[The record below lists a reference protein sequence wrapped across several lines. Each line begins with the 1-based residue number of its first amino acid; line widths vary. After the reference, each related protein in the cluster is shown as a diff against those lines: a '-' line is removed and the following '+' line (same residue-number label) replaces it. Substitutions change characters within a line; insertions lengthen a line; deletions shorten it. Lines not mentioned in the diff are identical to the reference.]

1 MHRYRHFD
9 DELDSQNPTS
19 PAILPEIEI
28 DDPFQLEFS
37 PRLQD
42 YSPNSNKFKYFFSR
56 RTRLELYLFL
66 LIFLLLIFLFIL
78 TIISLHYPKSNSINS
93 ICLTPS
99 CIQVSYALSSGMNQ
113 SVDPCEDFHEFVC
126 GRWIKNNIIPKGYS
140 AWSIT
145 KELTQKNMIIL
156 KSILEQTLISLLFKA
171 EQEAIKYYQSC
182 MNITELERLQIQ
194 PLEEFFQD
202 HLHFT
207 LKKWIDLDKNQTWQE
222 LFVNLTKTI
231 STKYDFSYILPI
243 GINSDEKNSTWNN
256 IHVSLLNER
265 ISSIRIYFIYLKD

>member
-9 DELDSQNPTS
+9 DELESQNPTS

-42 YSPNSNKFKYFFSR
+42 YSSNSNKFKYFFSR
-56 RTRLELYLFL
+56 RTRLELCLFL
-66 LIFLLLIFLFIL
+66 LIILLLIVLFTL
-78 TIISLHYPKSNSINS
+78 TTISLHYPKSNSLNS

-99 CIQVSYALSSGMNQ
+99 CIQVSYAISSGMNQ

-126 GRWIKNNIIPKGYS
+126 GRWIQNNIIPKGHS
-140 AWSIT
+140 TWSIT
-145 KELTQKNMIIL
+145 KELTEKNMIIL
-156 KSILEQTLISLLFKA
+156 KSILEQTSISLLFKA

-202 HLHFT
+202 DLDFT

-243 GINSDEKNSTWNN
+243 SINSDEKNSTWNN
-256 IHVSLLNER
+256 IHVSLLDEG
-265 ISSIRIYFIYLKD
+265 ISSIRVYLKD